1 MTDIDLQ
8 SQLTE
13 VVEELR
19 VPGAAAGIL
28 HGGVRRSACHGVTSV
43 ENPLALEDETF
54 FQIGSTAKTFTATTL
69 MRLVADGRVE
79 LEERVRTYIPEL
91 QLQDEHV
98 ADEVTVLHL
107 LNHTAGWDGDYFV
120 DTGEGDDALE
130 RYVAKL
136 VDRKQSFPV
145 GAAASYNNA
154 AFAVAG
160 RVIEKVTGQPYERA
174 LEQLVLA
181 PLGLTQTLTSV
192 NGIMT
197 RRFSAGH
204 DQDEDGSL
212 VVHRPWSDPRA
223 ETAMS
228 GRIASTIPDLLQ
240 WASFHLGHGLS
251 HDGVRLLPD
260 SLVRRMQAPTTDH
273 ELMPGM
279 GIGIAWLLRE
289 VDGVR
294 VVEHPGDV
302 AGQQSAFTM
311 VPERD
316 WAIVVLANSSPNGQE
331 LKNRIVRWA
340 LEADLGLVERDP
352 EPLDLG
358 PEEHAEYLGA
368 FGAEGISMQVT
379 AFETGLMVTVSIDE
393 PGGTTAPANDVPIG
407 MLDAERFIVVG
418 GPFKGYQGHFVRD
431 GVDIVALALAGRVV
445 PRVHEA
451 AGQR

>member
-8 SQLTE
+8 RQLTAA
-13 VVEELR
+13 VEELG

-28 HGGVRRSACHGVTSV
+28 HGDIQRVACHGVTNV
-43 ENPLALEDETF
+43 ENPAPLEEGTL
-54 FQIGSTAKTFTATTL
+54 FQIGSTAKTFTTTTL

-79 LEERVRTYIPEL
+79 LEEPVRTYIPEL
-91 QLQDEHV
+91 QIQDEQV
-98 ADEVTVLHL
+98 SDEVTVLHL
-107 LNHTAGWDGDYFV
+107 LNHTAGWDGDYFA

-130 RYVAKL
+130 RYVAQL

-160 RVIEKVTGQPYERA
+160 RVIEKVTGQPYEVA

-181 PLGLTQTLTSV
+181 PLGLTQTLTSI
-192 NGIMT
+192 NDIMT
-197 RRFSAGH
+197 RSFSAGH

-212 VVHRPWSDPRA
+212 RVHRPWSDPRS

-228 GRIASTIPDLLQ
+228 GRISATIADLLQ
-240 WASFHLGHGLS
+240 WASFHLGDGLS
-251 HDGVRLLPD
+251 RDGARLLPG
-260 SLVRRMQAPTTDH
+260 SLLRRMQAASTDH
-273 ELMPGM
+273 ELMPGV

-289 VDGVR
+289 VNGVR

-352 EPLDLG
+352 EPVVLD
-358 PEEHAEYLGA
+358 PEELIEYVGS
-368 FGAEGISMQVT
+368 FRAEGISMQV
-379 AFETGLMVTVSIDE
+379 APLEKGLMATVRIDE
-393 PGGTTAPANDVPIG
+393 SDGTPGPANDVPIG
-407 MLDAERFIVVG
+407 MLDTERFIVVG
-418 GPFKGYQGHFVRD
+418 GPFKGHQGHFVRD

-451 AGQR
+451 AGKR